1 MKVQNTYLEDSLY
14 EKQIFMFVFADH
26 EISDNEISSHRH
38 HYVGF
43 HIPSKNKKTH
53 GQTGDRSHRKSSV
66 ASRGHPRNKHL
77 KLPKEDLRPGTTHR
91 KYIYLQMLIDISVK
105 EDVSYCPGKINI

>member
-1 MKVQNTYLEDSLY
+1 MKCR
-14 EKQIFMFVFADH
+14 IFIFVFADH

-53 GQTGDRSHRKSSV
+53 GQTGGGHRKSSV

-91 KYIYLQMLIDISVK
+91 KYMYLQMLIDISVK